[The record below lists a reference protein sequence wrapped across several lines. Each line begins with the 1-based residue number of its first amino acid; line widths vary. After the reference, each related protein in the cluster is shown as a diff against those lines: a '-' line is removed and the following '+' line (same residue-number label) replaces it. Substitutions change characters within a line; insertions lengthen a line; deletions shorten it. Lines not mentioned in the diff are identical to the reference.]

1 MIENRSPLL
10 REPPSILRTAAIFL
24 LLFLSS
30 SGCRNA
36 PQKPA
41 TMQSSADLAL
51 LTYDS
56 TVNAQVAPPAGWKL
70 DPYKTSSTHWHA
82 VWISPS
88 GHTAY
93 GVIYFSLPLPV
104 GYDLTLWGFL
114 QEMKRNEAE
123 ATLESKQWDAELNG
137 LRFVA
142 RGGRYVVRT
151 NLLLRGFHGW
161 ATYAG
166 TLRNEAIV
174 PEELSQAE
182 AAREQTKFGR
192 PERQ

>member
-1 MIENRSPLL
+1 VTSAC
-10 REPPSILRTAAIFL
+10 REASQHPV
-24 LLFLSS
+24 
-30 SGCRNA
+30 
-36 PQKPA
+36 
-41 TMQSSADLAL
+41 TMQAPGSQPF
-51 LTYDS
+51 LTYDP
-56 TVNAQVAPPAGWKL
+56 TINAQVAPPAGWKL

-82 VWISPS
+82 VWIGPS
-88 GHTAY
+88 GRTAY

-114 QEMKRNEAE
+114 KEMKRNEGE
-123 ATLESKQWDAELNG
+123 ATLESRQWDDDLHG
-137 LRFVA
+137 VRFVA

-161 ATYAG
+161 ACYAG

-174 PEELSQAE
+174 LEELSQAE

-192 PERQ
+192 PERR